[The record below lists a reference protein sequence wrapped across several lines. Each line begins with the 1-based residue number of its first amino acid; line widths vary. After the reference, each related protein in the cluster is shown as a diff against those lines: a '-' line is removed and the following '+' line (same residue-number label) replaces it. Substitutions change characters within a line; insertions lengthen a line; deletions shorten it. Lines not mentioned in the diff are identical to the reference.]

1 MKLRLLAVGQKMPDW
16 VQSGYDDYAKRL
28 QPLLPVQLVPLAMAK
43 RGKNDSASDIHKYC
57 QQEGQT
63 ILTARQPRELLIA
76 LEVGGRNLSTEKLA
90 DTLKL
95 WMQDGQDVALAIGG
109 PDGLSNEVRQ
119 QAEWH
124 WSLSPLTLPH
134 PIVRIIVIEQIYRA
148 MSLINGHPYHRA

>member
-28 QPLLPVQLVPLAMAK
+28 QPLLPVQLMPLPMAK

-57 QQEGQT
+57 QQESQT
-63 ILTARQPRELLIA
+63 ILTARQPRERLIA

>member
-16 VQSGYDDYAKRL
+16 IQSGYDDYAKRL

-43 RGKNDSASDIHKYC
+43 RGKNDSASEIHKYC

-63 ILTARQPRELLIA
+63 ILTARQPRERLIA

>member
-63 ILTARQPRELLIA
+63 ILTARQPRERLIA

>member
-43 RGKNDSASDIHKYC
+43 RGKNDSASEIHKYC

-63 ILTARQPRELLIA
+63 ILTARQPRERLIA

-148 MSLINGHPYHRA
+148 MSLINRHPYHRA

>member
-1 MKLRLLAVGQKMPDW
+1 MKVRLLTIGQKMPDW
-16 VQSGYDDYAKRL
+16 VQTGYDDYARRL
-28 QPLLPVQLVPLAMAK
+28 QGMLPVHTIELPMAR
-43 RGKNDSASDIHKYC
+43 RGKSDSPADIDKYC

-63 ILTARQPRELLIA
+63 ILTARQPRERLIA

-90 DTLKL
+90 STLEG

-109 PDGLSNEVRQ
+109 PDGLSDEVRR

-134 PIVRIIVIEQIYRA
+134 PMVRIIVIEQIYRA
-148 MSLINGHPYHRA
+148 MSILKNHPYHRA

>member
-16 VQSGYDDYAKRL
+16 IQSGYDDYAKRL
-28 QPLLPVQLVPLAMAK
+28 QPLLPVQLMPLAMAK

-63 ILTARQPRELLIA
+63 ILTARQPRERLIA

-95 WMQDGQDVALAIGG
+95 WMQEGQDVALAIGG

>member
-43 RGKNDSASDIHKYC
+43 RGKNDSASEIHKYC

-63 ILTARQPRELLIA
+63 ILTARQPRERLIA

-148 MSLINGHPYHRA
+148 MSLINRHPYHRD

>member
-63 ILTARQPRELLIA
+63 ILTARQPRERLIA

-109 PDGLSNEVRQ
+109 PDGLSNDVRQ

>member
-28 QPLLPVQLVPLAMAK
+28 QPLLPVQLMPLAMAK

-63 ILTARQPRELLIA
+63 ILTARQPRERLIA

>member
-63 ILTARQPRELLIA
+63 ILTARQPRERLIA

-90 DTLKL
+90 DTRKL

>member
-63 ILTARQPRELLIA
+63 ILTARQPRERLIA

-95 WMQDGQDVALAIGG
+95 
-109 PDGLSNEVRQ
+109 
-119 QAEWH
+119 WH

>member
-43 RGKNDSASDIHKYC
+43 RGKNDSASEIHKYC

-63 ILTARQPRELLIA
+63 ILTARQPRERLIA

-95 WMQDGQDVALAIGG
+95 WMQVRMSRLPLVDPMVCRMRCASRRSGIG
-109 PDGLSNEVRQ
+109 RC
-119 QAEWH
+119 
-124 WSLSPLTLPH
+124 
-134 PIVRIIVIEQIYRA
+134 RR
-148 MSLINGHPYHRA
+148 

>member
-16 VQSGYDDYAKRL
+16 VQSGYDDYAQRL

-43 RGKNDSASDIHKYC
+43 RGKNDSASEIHKYC

-63 ILTARQPRELLIA
+63 ILTARQPRERLIV

>member
-43 RGKNDSASDIHKYC
+43 RGKNDSASEIHKYC

-63 ILTARQPRELLIA
+63 ILTARQPRERLIA

-90 DTLKL
+90 DTLRL
-95 WMQDGQDVALAIGG
+95 WMQEGQDVALAIGG

>member
-28 QPLLPVQLVPLAMAK
+28 QPMMSVQLVALPMAK

-63 ILTARQPRELLIA
+63 ILTARQPRERLIA

-90 DTLKL
+90 DTLQF

-134 PIVRIIVIEQIYRA
+134 PIVRIIVIEQLYRA
-148 MSLINGHPYHRA
+148 MSVINGHPYHRA